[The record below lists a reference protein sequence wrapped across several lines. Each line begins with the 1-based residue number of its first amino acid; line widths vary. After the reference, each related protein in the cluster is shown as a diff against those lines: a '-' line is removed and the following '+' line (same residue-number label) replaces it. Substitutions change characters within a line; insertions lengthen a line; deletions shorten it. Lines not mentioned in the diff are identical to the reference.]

1 MRKHLLIILA
11 MLLSVSAM
19 AQNRGVI
26 LQESF
31 DSNSMP
37 AGWQVTE
44 GGFSNWSISP
54 TTYAGGTPKELHLD
68 WSPYFNT
75 NTRMVFNAVD
85 LTGVSTVTFSF
96 NHYVTH
102 VTQPCTVSIESS
114 SNGGSTWNRCFSRSV
129 DYDQI
134 QLYEESFDI
143 SNADMGQANVLFSI
157 YVEPYVSS
165 TYFDDWYFD
174 NIVIMGEQGSDVLDL
189 GISTINVADN
199 IGCGNKTMGMLVR
212 NFGTIDIT
220 TVEASYQ
227 IDDNQ
232 PVTEVFSVNIS
243 SMEATDLNFAEPAN
257 FALGNH
263 FLSMTILNVNGTTDD
278 DPTDDQMSKDI
289 AANLGYTQKIPLL
302 EVFSSSSCEP
312 CVPLNAEMQE
322 LCDNNPGKYSFIK
335 YPMNAPYDPYYTFDV
350 TQRGNHLPPHR
361 EVPFAPFVYMDC
373 ECLMNYAPTQE
384 LFDAH
389 YNEPSPV
396 EIRGSFHTEGSMI
409 YVSADVLSYMEME
422 NATIWVSVNEK
433 ITTGN
438 VGSNGETEFH
448 HVMMKLLPDGNGKPF
463 NIGQGEIKRFDYNY
477 DMSTTFVEEMNDLEV
492 VVWVEEPGIENT
504 LNSRFMYETT
514 EHPYPV
520 ENLILVKE
528 GTTFTASWN
537 AAENAQPT
545 GYNVTL
551 NGALVVENGSATEY
565 TFDEE
570 EGKFYIV
577 EVQAVYGDE
586 MVSVKR
592 VITSYEIL
600 TVAEKE
606 INNCKVFPNPTHDR
620 VSIQAAATIQNAA
633 IYDMM
638 GRLISTVKIN
648 DKAFEMNLADYDN
661 GMYFIKLQM
670 ADGKS
675 EICRIALAR

>member
-1 MRKHLLIILA
+1 MKKAFIILA

-37 AGWQVTE
+37 AGWQITE
-44 GGFSNWSISP
+44 GGFSNWTISP
-54 TTYAGGTPKELHLD
+54 TTYAGGTPKELHLS

-75 NTRMVFNAVD
+75 PTRMVFNAVD
-85 LTGVSTVTFSF
+85 LTGIYTVTFSF

-102 VTQPCTVSIESS
+102 VTQPCTISIETS
-114 SNGGSTWNRCFSRSV
+114 SNGGNTWNRCFSRSV

-134 QLYEESFDI
+134 MLYEESFDI
-143 SNADMGQANVLFSI
+143 TNADMGQANVLFSI
-157 YVEPYVSS
+157 YIEPYVSS

-174 NIVIMGEQGSDVLDL
+174 NILIMGEQGSDVLDL
-189 GISTINVADN
+189 GISTINVADE
-199 IGCGNKTMGMLVR
+199 IGSGDRTMGMLVR

-220 TVEASYQ
+220 SVEASYQ
-227 IDDNQ
+227 VGDNQ
-232 PVTEVFSVNIS
+232 PVSETFSVNIPP
-243 SMEATDLNFAEPAN
+243 MEATNLTFAEPAN
-257 FALGNH
+257 FALGDYTLN
-263 FLSMTILNVNGTTDD
+263 MEIINVNGTADD
-278 DPTDDQMSKDI
+278 DQSDDQMSKNI
-289 AANLGYTQKIPLL
+289 TANLGYTQKIPLL
-302 EVFSSSSCEP
+302 EVFSSSGCEP
-312 CVPLNAEMQE
+312 CVALNAQMQT
-322 LCDNNPGKYSFIK
+322 LCDNNPGKYSYIK
-335 YPMNAPYDPYYTFDV
+335 YCMNAPYDPYYTFDV

-373 ECLMNYAPTQE
+373 ECLMNYAPSQE
-384 LFDAH
+384 LFDGH
-389 YNEPSPV
+389 CDMLSPV
-396 EIRGSFHTEGSMI
+396 EIRGSFYTEGSMVYI
-409 YVSADVLSYMEME
+409 SADVLSYMDMTD
-422 NATIWVSVNEK
+422 ASIWVSVNEK
-433 ITTGN
+433 VTTGN

-463 NIGQGEIKRFDYNY
+463 SIRQGEVKHFDYNY
-477 DMSTTFVEEMNDLEV
+477 DMSTTFVEEMDDLEV

-504 LNSRFMYETT
+504 LNSRFMYETAN
-514 EHPYPV
+514 HPYPV
-520 ENLILVKE
+520 ENLILTKE

-537 AAENAQPT
+537 APENANPT

-551 NGALVVENGSATEY
+551 NGALVVENGTATSY
-565 TFDEE
+565 SFAEE
-570 EGKFYIV
+570 SGKFYIV

-600 TVAEKE
+600 AVAENE
-606 INNCKVFPNPTHDR
+606 TNDCKVFPNPTHDR
-620 VSIQAAATIQNAA
+620 VTLQATETIKNAA
-633 IYDMM
+633 VYDMM
-638 GRLISTVKIN
+638 GKLINAVKI
-648 DKAFEMNLADYDN
+648 DGQTFEMDFSGYGN

-675 EICRIALAR
+675 EICRVAVTR

>member
-1 MRKHLLIILA
+1 MKKAFIILA

-37 AGWQVTE
+37 AGWQITE
-44 GGFSNWSISP
+44 GGFSNWTISP
-54 TTYAGGTPKELHLD
+54 TTYAGGTPKELHLS

-75 NTRMVFNAVD
+75 PTRMVFNAVD
-85 LTGVSTVTFSF
+85 LTGIYTVTFSF

-102 VTQPCTVSIESS
+102 VTQPCTISIETS
-114 SNGGSTWNRCFSRSV
+114 SNGGNTWNRCFSRSV

-134 QLYEESFDI
+134 MLYEESFDI
-143 SNADMGQANVLFSI
+143 TNADMGQANVLFSI
-157 YVEPYVSS
+157 YIEPYVSS

-174 NIVIMGEQGSDVLDL
+174 NILIMGEQGSDVLDL
-189 GISTINVADN
+189 GISTINVADE
-199 IGCGNKTMGMLVR
+199 IGSGDRTMGMLVR

-220 TVEASYQ
+220 SVEASYQ
-227 IDDNQ
+227 VGDNQ
-232 PVTEVFSVNIS
+232 SVSETFSVNIPP
-243 SMEATDLNFAEPAN
+243 MEATNLTFAEPAN
-257 FALGNH
+257 FALGDYT
-263 FLSMTILNVNGTTDD
+263 LSMEIINVNGTADD
-278 DPTDDQMSKDI
+278 DQSDDQMSKNI
-289 AANLGYTQKIPLL
+289 TANLGYTQKIPLL
-302 EVFSSSSCEP
+302 EVFSSSGCEP
-312 CVPLNAEMQE
+312 CVALNAQMQT
-322 LCDNNPGKYSFIK
+322 LCDNNPGKYSYIK
-335 YPMNAPYDPYYTFDV
+335 YCMNAPYDPYYTFDV

-373 ECLMNYAPTQE
+373 ECLMNYAPSQE
-384 LFDAH
+384 LFDGH
-389 YNEPSPV
+389 CDMLSPV
-396 EIRGSFHTEGSMI
+396 EIRGSFYTEGSMVYI
-409 YVSADVLSYMEME
+409 SADVLSYMDMTD
-422 NATIWVSVNEK
+422 ASIWVSVNEK
-433 ITTGN
+433 VTTGN

-448 HVMMKLLPDGNGKPF
+448 HVMMKLLPDGTGKTF
-463 NIGQGEIKRFDYNY
+463 SIRQGEVKHFDYNY
-477 DMSTTFVEEMNDLEV
+477 DMSTTFVEEMDDLEV
-492 VVWVEEPGIENT
+492 VVWVEEPGIENA
-504 LNSRFMYETT
+504 LNSRFMYETAN
-514 EHPYPV
+514 HPYPV
-520 ENLILVKE
+520 ENLILTKE

-537 AAENAQPT
+537 APENANPT

-551 NGALVVENGSATEY
+551 NGALVVENGTATSY
-565 TFDEE
+565 SFAEE
-570 EGKFYIV
+570 SGKFYIV

-600 TVAEKE
+600 EVTENE
-606 INNCKVFPNPTHDR
+606 TTDCMVFPNPTHDR
-620 VSIQAAATIQNAA
+620 VTLQATETIKNAA
-633 IYDMM
+633 VYDMM

-675 EICRIALAR
+675 EVCRVAVAR

>member
-1 MRKHLLIILA
+1 MKNAFIILA
-11 MLLSVSAM
+11 MLLSVSVM
-19 AQNRGVI
+19 AQNRSVI

-31 DSNSMP
+31 DNNSMP
-37 AGWQVTE
+37 SGWHVEE
-44 GGFSNWSISP
+44 GGFSNWTISP

-85 LTGVSTVTFSF
+85 LTGIYAVTFSF

-102 VTQPCTVSIESS
+102 VTQPCTVSIETS

-174 NIVIMGEQGSDVLDL
+174 NILIMGEQGSDMLDL
-189 GISTINVADN
+189 GISMINVPEE
-199 IGCGNKTMGMLVR
+199 IGCGDKTMGMMVR
-212 NFGTIDIT
+212 NFGTLDIT
-220 TVEASYQ
+220 SVEASYQ

-232 PVTEVFSVNIS
+232 PVTETFSVNIPP
-243 SMEATDLNFAEPAN
+243 METADLSFSVPAN
-257 FALGNH
+257 FAMGNYT
-263 FLSMTILNVNGTTDD
+263 LNMAILNVNGTADD
-278 DPTDDQMSKDI
+278 DPTDDQLSKDI
-289 AANLGYTQKIPLL
+289 TVNLGYAQKIPLL

-312 CVPLNAEMQE
+312 CVALNAEMQE

-335 YPMNAPYDPYYTFDV
+335 YPMNAPYDPYFTPEV

-384 LFDAH
+384 LFNGH
-389 YNEPSPV
+389 YEEPSPV
-396 EIRGSFHTEGSMI
+396 EIRGSFYTEGTMI
-409 YVSADVLSYMEME
+409 YVSADVLSYMDLVD
-422 NATIWVSVNEK
+422 ATIWVSVNEK
-433 ITTGN
+433 VTTGN
-438 VGSNGETEFH
+438 TGSNGETEFH
-448 HVMMKLLPDGNGKPF
+448 HVMMKMLPDGNGKPF
-463 NIGQGEIKRFDYNY
+463 NIRQGEVQHFDYNC
-477 DMSTTFVEEMNDLEV
+477 DMSTTFVEEMDDLEV
-492 VVWVEEPGIENT
+492 VVWVEEPNVENT
-504 LNSRFMYETT
+504 LNSRFMYETA

-520 ENLILVKE
+520 ENLILAKE

-537 AAENAQPT
+537 APENANPT
-545 GYNVTL
+545 GYNVKL
-551 NGALVVENGSATEY
+551 NGTLVVENGSATEY
-565 TFDEE
+565 SFTEE
-570 EGKFYIV
+570 TGRFYII

-586 MVSVKR
+586 MVSVER

-600 TVAEKE
+600 TVAENE
-606 INNCKVFPNPTHDR
+606 TNNCKVFPNPTHDR
-620 VSIQAAATIQNAA
+620 VSIQADANIQNAA
-633 IYDMM
+633 VYDMM
-638 GRLISTVKIN
+638 GNLINTVKVN
-648 DKAFEMNLADYDN
+648 GKTFEMNFAEFDN
-661 GMYFIKLQM
+661 GVYFIKLQM
-670 ADGKS
+670 TNGKS
-675 EICRIALAR
+675 QICRVVVTH

>member
-1 MRKHLLIILA
+1 MKKAFIILA

-37 AGWQVTE
+37 AGWQITE

-54 TTYAGGTPKELHLD
+54 TTYAGGTPKELHLS

-75 NTRMVFNAVD
+75 PTRMVFNAVD
-85 LTGVSTVTFSF
+85 LTGIYTVTFSF

-102 VTQPCTVSIESS
+102 VTQPCTISIETS
-114 SNGGSTWNRCFSRSV
+114 SNGGNTWNRCFSRSV

-134 QLYEESFDI
+134 MLYEESLDI
-143 SNADMGQANVLFSI
+143 TNADMGQANVLFSI
-157 YVEPYVSS
+157 YIEPYVSS

-174 NIVIMGEQGSDVLDL
+174 NILIMGEQGSDVLDL
-189 GISTINVADN
+189 GISTINVADE
-199 IGCGNKTMGMLVR
+199 IGSGDRTIGMLVR

-220 TVEASYQ
+220 SVEASYQ
-227 IDDNQ
+227 VSDNQ
-232 PVTEVFSVNIS
+232 SVSETFSVNIPP
-243 SMEATDLNFAEPAN
+243 MEATNLTFAEPAN
-257 FALGNH
+257 FALGDYT
-263 FLSMTILNVNGTTDD
+263 LSMEIINVNGTADD
-278 DPTDDQMSKDI
+278 DQSDDQMSKNI
-289 AANLGYTQKIPLL
+289 TANLGYTQKIPLL
-302 EVFSSSSCEP
+302 EVFSSSGCEP
-312 CVPLNAEMQE
+312 CVALNAQMQT
-322 LCDNNPGKYSFIK
+322 LCDNNPGKYSYIK
-335 YPMNAPYDPYYTFDV
+335 YCMNAPYDPYYTFDV

-373 ECLMNYAPTQE
+373 ECLMNYAPSQE
-384 LFDAH
+384 LFDGH
-389 YNEPSPV
+389 CDMLSPV
-396 EIRGSFHTEGSMI
+396 EIRGSFYTEGSMVYI
-409 YVSADVLSYMEME
+409 SADVLSYMDMTD
-422 NATIWVSVNEK
+422 ASIWVSVNEK
-433 ITTGN
+433 VTTGN

-463 NIGQGEIKRFDYNY
+463 SIRQGEVKHFDYNY
-477 DMSTTFVEEMNDLEV
+477 DMSTTFVEEMDDLEV

-520 ENLILVKE
+520 ENLILAKE

-565 TFDEE
+565 TFYEE

-600 TVAEKE
+600 AVAENE
-606 INNCKVFPNPTHDR
+606 TNDFKVFPNPTHDR
-620 VSIQAAATIQNAA
+620 VTIQATATIQNAA

-638 GRLISTVKIN
+638 GRLISTVKVN
-648 DKAFEMNLADYDN
+648 DKAFEMNLVDYDN
-661 GMYFIKLQM
+661 GVYFIKLQM

-675 EICRIALAR
+675 EVCRVAVSR

>member
-1 MRKHLLIILA
+1 MKKAFIILA

-37 AGWQVTE
+37 AGWQITE
-44 GGFSNWSISP
+44 GGFSNWTISP
-54 TTYAGGTPKELHLD
+54 TTYAGGTPKELHLS

-75 NTRMVFNAVD
+75 PTRMVFNAVD
-85 LTGVSTVTFSF
+85 LTGIYTVTFSF

-102 VTQPCTVSIESS
+102 VTQPCTISIETS
-114 SNGGSTWNRCFSRSV
+114 SNGGNTWNRCFSRSV

-134 QLYEESFDI
+134 MLYEESLDI
-143 SNADMGQANVLFSI
+143 TNADMGQANVLFSI
-157 YVEPYVSS
+157 YIEPYVSS

-174 NIVIMGEQGSDVLDL
+174 NILIMGEQGSDVLDL
-189 GISTINVADN
+189 GISTINVADE
-199 IGCGNKTMGMLVR
+199 IGSGDRTMGMLVR

-220 TVEASYQ
+220 SVEASYQ
-227 IDDNQ
+227 VGDNQ
-232 PVTEVFSVNIS
+232 PVSETFSVNIPP
-243 SMEATDLNFAEPAN
+243 MEATNLTFAEPAN
-257 FALGNH
+257 FALGDYT
-263 FLSMTILNVNGTTDD
+263 LSMEIIKVNGTADD
-278 DPTDDQMSKDI
+278 DQSDDQMSKNI
-289 AANLGYTQKIPLL
+289 TANLGYTQKIPLL
-302 EVFSSSSCEP
+302 EVFSSSGCEP
-312 CVPLNAEMQE
+312 CVALNAQMQT
-322 LCDNNPGKYSFIK
+322 LCDNNPGKYSYIK
-335 YPMNAPYDPYYTFDV
+335 YCMNAPYDPYYTFDV

-373 ECLMNYAPTQE
+373 ECLMNYAPSQE
-384 LFDAH
+384 LFDGH
-389 YNEPSPV
+389 CDMLSPV
-396 EIRGSFHTEGSMI
+396 EIRGSFYTEGSMVYI
-409 YVSADVLSYMEME
+409 SADVLSYIDMTD
-422 NATIWVSVNEK
+422 ASIWVSVNEK
-433 ITTGN
+433 VTTGN

-448 HVMMKLLPDGNGKPF
+448 HVMMKLLPDGTGKTF
-463 NIGQGEIKRFDYNY
+463 SIRQGEVKHFDYNY

-492 VVWVEEPGIENT
+492 VVWVEEPGVENT

-537 AAENAQPT
+537 AAENAHPT

-600 TVAEKE
+600 AVAENE
-606 INNCKVFPNPTHDR
+606 MNDCKVFPNPTHDR
-620 VSIQAAATIQNAA
+620 VSIQATATIQNAA

-675 EICRIALAR
+675 EVCRVAVAR

>member
-1 MRKHLLIILA
+1 MKKAFIILA

-37 AGWQVTE
+37 AGWQITE
-44 GGFSNWSISP
+44 GGFSNWTISP
-54 TTYAGGTPKELHLD
+54 TTYAGGTPKELHLS

-75 NTRMVFNAVD
+75 PTRMVFNAVD
-85 LTGVSTVTFSF
+85 LTGIYTVTFSF

-102 VTQPCTVSIESS
+102 VTQPCTISIETS
-114 SNGGSTWNRCFSRSV
+114 SNGGNTWNRCFSRSV

-134 QLYEESFDI
+134 MLYEESFDI
-143 SNADMGQANVLFSI
+143 TNADMGQANVLFSI
-157 YVEPYVSS
+157 YIEPYVSS

-174 NIVIMGEQGSDVLDL
+174 NILIMGEQGSDVLDL
-189 GISTINVADN
+189 GISTINVADE
-199 IGCGNKTMGMLVR
+199 IGSGDRTMGMLVR

-220 TVEASYQ
+220 SVEASYQ
-227 IDDNQ
+227 VGDNQ
-232 PVTEVFSVNIS
+232 SVSETFSVNIPP
-243 SMEATDLNFAEPAN
+243 MEATNLTFAEPAN
-257 FALGNH
+257 FALGDYT
-263 FLSMTILNVNGTTDD
+263 LSMEIIKVNGTADD
-278 DPTDDQMSKDI
+278 DQSDDQMSKNI
-289 AANLGYTQKIPLL
+289 TANLGYTQKIPLL
-302 EVFSSSSCEP
+302 EVFSSSGCEP
-312 CVPLNAEMQE
+312 CVALNAQMQT
-322 LCDNNPGKYSFIK
+322 LCDNNPGKYSYIK
-335 YPMNAPYDPYYTFDV
+335 YCMNAPYDPYYTFDV
-350 TQRGNHLPPHR
+350 SQRGNHLPPHR

-373 ECLMNYAPTQE
+373 ECLMNYAPSQE
-384 LFDAH
+384 LFDGH
-389 YNEPSPV
+389 CDMLSPV
-396 EIRGSFHTEGSMI
+396 EIRGSFYTEGSMVYI
-409 YVSADVLSYMEME
+409 SADVLSYMDMTD
-422 NATIWVSVNEK
+422 ASIWVSVNEK
-433 ITTGN
+433 VTTGN

-448 HVMMKLLPDGNGKPF
+448 HVMMKLLPDGTGKTF
-463 NIGQGEIKRFDYNY
+463 SIRQGEVKHFDYNY
-477 DMSTTFVEEMNDLEV
+477 DMSTTFVEEMDDLEV
-492 VVWVEEPGIENT
+492 VVWVEEPGIENA

-537 AAENAQPT
+537 APENANPT

-551 NGALVVENGSATEY
+551 NGALVVENGTATSY
-565 TFDEE
+565 SFAEE
-570 EGKFYIV
+570 SGKFYIV

-600 TVAEKE
+600 EVAENE
-606 INNCKVFPNPTHDR
+606 ATDCKVFPNPTHDR
-620 VSIQAAATIQNAA
+620 VILQATETIKNAA
-633 IYDMM
+633 VYDMM
-638 GRLISTVKIN
+638 GKLINAVKI
-648 DKAFEMNLADYDN
+648 DGQTFEMDFSGYGN

-675 EICRIALAR
+675 EVCRVAVAR

>member
-1 MRKHLLIILA
+1 MFA
-11 MLLSVSAM
+11 MLLSVSAV
-19 AQNRGVI
+19 AQNRSVI

-31 DSNSMP
+31 DNNSMP
-37 AGWQVTE
+37 SGWHVEE
-44 GGFSNWSISP
+44 GGFGNWSISP

-85 LTGVSTVTFSF
+85 LTGISAVTFSF

-102 VTQPCTVSIESS
+102 VTQPCTVSIETS

-174 NIVIMGEQGSDVLDL
+174 NILIMGEQSSDMLDL
-189 GISTINVADN
+189 GISMINVPEE
-199 IGCGNKTMGMLVR
+199 IGCGDKTMGMMVR
-212 NFGTIDIT
+212 NFGTLDIT
-220 TVEASYQ
+220 SVEASYQ

-232 PVTEVFSVNIS
+232 PVTETFSVNIPP
-243 SMEATDLNFAEPAN
+243 METADLSFSVPAN
-257 FALGNH
+257 FAMGNYT
-263 FLSMTILNVNGTTDD
+263 LNMAILNVNGTADD
-278 DPTDDQMSKDI
+278 DPTDDQLSKDI
-289 AANLGYTQKIPLL
+289 TVNLGYAQKIPLL

-312 CVPLNAEMQE
+312 CVALNAEMQE

-335 YPMNAPYDPYYTFDV
+335 YPMNAPYDPYFTPEV

-384 LFDAH
+384 LFNGH
-389 YNEPSPV
+389 YEEPSPV
-396 EIRGSFHTEGSMI
+396 EIRGSFYTEGTMI
-409 YVSADVLSYMEME
+409 YVSADVLSYMDLVD
-422 NATIWVSVNEK
+422 ATIWVSVNEK
-433 ITTGN
+433 VTTGN
-438 VGSNGETEFH
+438 TGSNGETEFH
-448 HVMMKLLPDGNGKPF
+448 HVMMKMLPDGNGKPF
-463 NIGQGEIKRFDYNY
+463 NIRQGEVQHFDYNC
-477 DMSTTFVEEMNDLEV
+477 DMSTTFVEEMDDLEV
-492 VVWVEEPGIENT
+492 VVWVEEPNVENT
-504 LNSRFMYETT
+504 LNSHFMYETA

-520 ENLILVKE
+520 ENLILAKE

-537 AAENAQPT
+537 AAENANPT

-551 NGALVVENGSATEY
+551 NGILVVENGAATEY
-565 TFDEE
+565 SFTEE
-570 EGKFYIV
+570 TGRFYII
-577 EVQAVYGDE
+577 EVQAVYGND

-600 TVAEKE
+600 SVSENEAVD
-606 INNCKVFPNPTHDR
+606 CQVFPNPTHDR
-620 VSIQAAATIQNAA
+620 VSIQAAENIQNAA
-633 IYDMM
+633 VYDML
-638 GRLISTVKIN
+638 GNLINTVKVN
-648 DKAFEMNLADYDN
+648 DKTMEMSFAGFDN
-661 GMYFIKLQM
+661 GVYFIKLQM
-670 ADGKS
+670 TNGKS
-675 EICRIALAR
+675 QVCRVVVTH

>member
-102 VTQPCTVSIESS
+102 VTQPCTVSIETS

-143 SNADMGQANVLFSI
+143 SNADMSQANVLFSI
-157 YVEPYVSS
+157 YIEPYVSS

-199 IGCGNKTMGMLVR
+199 IGCGDKTMGMMVR

-220 TVEASYQ
+220 SVEASYQ

-232 PVTEVFSVNIS
+232 PVTEVFSVNIP
-243 SMEATDLNFAEPAN
+243 SMEAADLSFAEPAN

-263 FLSMTILNVNGTTDD
+263 SLSMTILNVNGTTDD

-289 AANLGYTQKIPLL
+289 TANLGYVQKIPLL

-361 EVPFAPFVYMDC
+361 EVPFAPFVYIDC

-384 LFDAH
+384 LFDGY

-438 VGSNGETEFH
+438 IGSNGETEFH

-504 LNSRFMYETT
+504 LNSRFMYETAN
-514 EHPYPV
+514 HPYPV
-520 ENLILVKE
+520 ENLILTKE
-528 GTTFTASWN
+528 GTTFTASWD
-537 AAENAQPT
+537 APENANPT

-551 NGALVVENGSATEY
+551 NGALVVENGTATSY
-565 TFDEE
+565 SFAEE
-570 EGKFYIV
+570 SGKFYIV

-600 TVAEKE
+600 EVDENEATD
-606 INNCKVFPNPTHDR
+606 CKVFPNPTHDR
-620 VSIQAAATIQNAA
+620 VTLQATETIKNAA
-633 IYDMM
+633 VYDIM
-638 GRLISTVKIN
+638 GKLINAVKI
-648 DKAFEMNLADYDN
+648 DGQTFEMDFSDYGN

-675 EICRIALAR
+675 EICRVAVAR

>member
-31 DSNSMP
+31 DGNSMP

-102 VTQPCTVSIESS
+102 VTQPCTVSIETS

-157 YVEPYVSS
+157 YIEPYVSS

-199 IGCGNKTMGMLVR
+199 IGCGDKAMGMLVR

-220 TVEASYQ
+220 SVEASYQ

-232 PVTEVFSVNIS
+232 PVTEVFSVNIP
-243 SMEATDLNFAEPAN
+243 SMEAADLNFAEPAN

-278 DPTDDQMSKDI
+278 DPADDQLSKNI
-289 AANLGYTQKIPLL
+289 TANLGYTQKIPLL

-312 CVPLNAEMQE
+312 CVQLNAEMQE

-361 EVPFAPFVYMDC
+361 EVPFAPFVYTDC

-384 LFDAH
+384 FFDGY

-396 EIRGSFHTEGSMI
+396 EIRGSFRTEGSMI

-433 ITTGN
+433 VTTGN

-477 DMSTTFVEEMNDLEV
+477 DMSTTFVEEMDDLEV
-492 VVWVEEPGIENT
+492 VIWVEEPGVENT

-520 ENLILVKE
+520 ENLILAKE

-537 AAENAQPT
+537 AAENAHPT

-551 NGALVVENGSATEY
+551 NGALVVENGPATEY

-600 TVAEKE
+600 AVAENE
-606 INNCKVFPNPTHDR
+606 TNDCKVFPNPTHDR
-620 VSIQAAATIQNAA
+620 VNIQATATIQNAA

-675 EICRIALAR
+675 EVCRVAVAR